1 MQMGFKACLKFRF
14 RSLGNDSRM
23 RIMARCK
30 SNQNIHGVR
39 NKSWSKREGK
49 AHQRN
54 EETGVF
60 LTLSDDLQKI
70 YHRRSSL
77 FVHSLNAPHA
87 WMSTWGKVRRFW
99 VAAGKDKAIFPFQEC
114 AIVYVFETSR
124 QCGSGV
130 ECQLSQLRVATFA
143 WTNSEKRRSERQ
155 LAKKNETPSHLFTFL
170 KVIRFE

>member
-77 FVHSLNAPHA
+77 FVHSLNRAVN
-87 WMSTWGKVRRFW
+87 VRRT
-99 VAAGKDKAIFPFQEC
+99 P
-114 AIVYVFETSR
+114 
-124 QCGSGV
+124 
-130 ECQLSQLRVATFA
+130 ECQLGEKSDGFGLLRERTKQYFHFKSVQLC
-143 WTNSEKRRSERQ
+143 
-155 LAKKNETPSHLFTFL
+155 TFL
-170 KVIRFE
+170 KHHDNVGQVWSVSSRSYEWRLLRGLIQRNGEVKDSWRRRMKLLHIYLRF